1 MFYADSNNRLTTQ
14 RIGRVLRL
22 DKTNPNKIANVF
34 DFELQRDADSEYN
47 PDRDRKEW
55 LSSISFND

>member
-1 MFYADSNNRLTTQ
+1 ML
-14 RIGRVLRL
+14 
-22 DKTNPNKIANVF
+22 

-55 LSSISFND
+55 LYISFNINQIPKESIIEEIRQTI